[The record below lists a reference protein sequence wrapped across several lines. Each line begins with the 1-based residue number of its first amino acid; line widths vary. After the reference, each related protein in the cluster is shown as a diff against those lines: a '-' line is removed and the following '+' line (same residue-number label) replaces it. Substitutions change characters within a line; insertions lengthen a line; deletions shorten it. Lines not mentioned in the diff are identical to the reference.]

1 VARKKT
7 KKLYFMQSL
16 YISTQGCYL
25 SLKQE
30 TLILKKND
38 EIITRSQLPLLEN
51 ILIFGNTQVTTQAA
65 KACLKRQIPVAYL
78 SRSGRCYGRL
88 LPIERKFPR
97 VAQRQYQMQECD
109 RFRCAQQ
116 LIRAKIN
123 NSRTLLMRQKR
134 RLGIS
139 TLTPAIDQLA
149 TLKQQIDTVT
159 TTEQLMGPEG
169 AAAATYFKA
178 FGHCLS
184 NESFTFTKRTR
195 RPPKDPVNA
204 LLSFGY
210 QLLWN
215 HILALI
221 DLWGLDPYHACL
233 HQDSEKHAVLAS
245 DLIEQ
250 FRAPIID
257 SLVLYL
263 INRNMICPDE
273 NFTYTEDA
281 CYLNVSGRRT
291 FLNAFL
297 ARMEETIKMPLPD
310 QPRWLLI
317 SRQVKEFI
325 RYAYHPDREYQA
337 YLIQ

>member
-1 VARKKT
+1 
-7 KKLYFMQSL
+7 MQSL

-38 EIITRSQLPLLEN
+38 EILTKSQLPLLEN

-88 LPIERKFPR
+88 LPIERKYPR
-97 VAQRQYQMQECD
+97 VAQRQYQMQACD

-134 RLGIS
+134 RLNI
-139 TLTPAIDQLA
+139 TALTPAINQLS
-149 TLKQQIDTVT
+149 TLKHQIDTVT
-159 TTEQLMGPEG
+159 STEQLMGTEG

-178 FGHCLS
+178 FSHCLS

-195 RPPKDPVNA
+195 RPPQDPVNA

-215 HILALI
+215 HILAII

-233 HQDSEKHAVLAS
+233 HQDNEKHAVLAS

-263 INRNMICPDE
+263 INRNMVCPDE

-281 CYLNVSGRRT
+281 CYLNTAGRKT
-291 FLNAFL
+291 FLTAFL

-310 QPRWLLI
+310 QPRWLLV

-325 RYAYHPDREYQA
+325 RYAYNPDSDYQA